1 MKLFVGFDMQN
12 SNIRIMNA
20 EKATDKAEVEYL
32 HFSTCIF
39 SDEFFEE
46 AQKLL
51 EEYFQRK
58 PSLRNLSAFV
68 ILPDRAVGFETFNL
82 PNMAKSKSQQA
93 LETEMNNLYEG
104 RHRGKKINQFVLLQN
119 KQYTIYGAIYFD
131 KKLINKIYKL
141 LTEVKVFPKMTTYSG
156 NALLDCALNFAP
168 RLRGKSFVFADM
180 HADYTEIVVAGK
192 GKTQGVATIPHGSAL
207 LRSDKVES
215 EYMQTDHQMGEIAVI
230 NAREIARAKALT
242 QSVDADPSVIPEGAT
257 IADYAVDNESQAGEY
272 SGTVQAETA
281 VASADAKDRL
291 AVAADSLNEDD
302 INGDEQDDDISEEG
316 GLSVEEV
323 DEGRLAD
330 GAAEAVAQETDGVSG
345 LQENAEENGE
355 GNIFKPK
362 KIKVYRKMPKRYPKF
377 MMREVPETEQGIRY
391 ENFRIIMKWIL
402 LYARQAE
409 LTEYMIKPDFVV
421 INMPAELYPLLEQ
434 ANAEQKESEGIE
446 FRPFSASEKFVPEI
460 KENLDLYGCLFA
472 GHYNKNHNF

>member
-68 ILPDRAVGFETFNL
+68 ILPDRAIGFETFNL

-104 RHRGKKINQFVLLQN
+104 RQRGKKINQFVLLQN

-192 GKTQGVATIPHGSAL
+192 GKTQGVAMIPHGSAL

-242 QSVDADPSVIPEGAT
+242 QSMDADPSVIPEGAT
-257 IADYAVDNESQAGEY
+257 IADYAVDNASQAGEY

-281 VASADAKDRL
+281 AASADAKDSL
-291 AVAADSLNEDD
+291 AVSADSLKEEERD
-302 INGDEQDDDISEEG
+302 GDEQEEEIPEEG

-323 DEGRLAD
+323 DEGRVPES
-330 GAAEAVAQETDGVSG
+330 AAEGAAQETGAAAM
-345 LQENAEENGE
+345 AEENWE
-355 GNIFKPK
+355 EDVFKPK

-377 MMREVPETEQGIRY
+377 MMREAPETEQGIRY

-421 INMPAELYPLLEQ
+421 VNMLAELYPLLEQ
-434 ANAEQKESEGIE
+434 ANEEQKQSEGIE
-446 FRPFSASEKFVPEI
+446 FRPFLTAEKFVPEI

>member
-104 RHRGKKINQFVLLQN
+104 RQRGKKINQFVLLQN

-242 QSVDADPSVIPEGAT
+242 QSMDADPSVIPEGAT
-257 IADYAVDNESQAGEY
+257 IADYAVDNASQAGEY

-281 VASADAKDRL
+281 AASADAKDSL
-291 AVAADSLNEDD
+291 AVPADSLKEEERD
-302 INGDEQDDDISEEG
+302 GDEQEEEIPEEG

-323 DEGRLAD
+323 DEGRVPES
-330 GAAEAVAQETDGVSG
+330 AAEGAAQETGAAAM
-345 LQENAEENGE
+345 AEENWE
-355 GNIFKPK
+355 EDVFKPK

-377 MMREVPETEQGIRY
+377 MMREAPETEQGIRY

-421 INMPAELYPLLEQ
+421 VNMPAELYPLLEQ
-434 ANAEQKESEGIE
+434 ANEEQKQSEGIE
-446 FRPFSASEKFVPEI
+446 FRPFLAAEKFVPEI

>member
-207 LRSDKVES
+207 LRGDKVES

-281 VASADAKDRL
+281 AASADAKDRL
-291 AVAADSLNEDD
+291 AVSADSLNEEDR
-302 INGDEQDDDISEEG
+302 DEQDDDISEEG

-345 LQENAEENGE
+345 SQENAEENGE

-377 MMREVPETEQGIRY
+377 MMREIPETEQGIRY

-421 INMPAELYPLLEQ
+421 VNMPAELYPLLEQ

-460 KENLDLYGCLFA
+460 KENLDLFGCLFA
-472 GHYNKNHNF
+472 GHYNKHHNF

>member
-272 SGTVQAETA
+272 SGMVQAETA
-281 VASADAKDRL
+281 AASADAKDRL
-291 AVAADSLNEDD
+291 AVSADSLNEEDR
-302 INGDEQDDDISEEG
+302 DEQDDDISEEG

-345 LQENAEENGE
+345 SQENAEENGE

-377 MMREVPETEQGIRY
+377 MMREIPETEQGIRY

-421 INMPAELYPLLEQ
+421 VNMPAELYPLLEQ

-460 KENLDLYGCLFA
+460 KENLDLFGCLFA
-472 GHYNKNHNF
+472 GHYNKHHNF

>member
-131 KKLINKIYKL
+131 KK
-141 LTEVKVFPKMTTYSG
+141 
-156 NALLDCALNFAP
+156 
-168 RLRGKSFVFADM
+168 
-180 HADYTEIVVAGK
+180 
-192 GKTQGVATIPHGSAL
+192 
-207 LRSDKVES
+207 
-215 EYMQTDHQMGEIAVI
+215 
-230 NAREIARAKALT
+230 
-242 QSVDADPSVIPEGAT
+242 
-257 IADYAVDNESQAGEY
+257 
-272 SGTVQAETA
+272 
-281 VASADAKDRL
+281 
-291 AVAADSLNEDD
+291 
-302 INGDEQDDDISEEG
+302 
-316 GLSVEEV
+316 
-323 DEGRLAD
+323 
-330 GAAEAVAQETDGVSG
+330 
-345 LQENAEENGE
+345 
-355 GNIFKPK
+355 
-362 KIKVYRKMPKRYPKF
+362 
-377 MMREVPETEQGIRY
+377 
-391 ENFRIIMKWIL
+391 
-402 LYARQAE
+402 
-409 LTEYMIKPDFVV
+409 
-421 INMPAELYPLLEQ
+421 
-434 ANAEQKESEGIE
+434 
-446 FRPFSASEKFVPEI
+446 
-460 KENLDLYGCLFA
+460 
-472 GHYNKNHNF
+472 

>member
-207 LRSDKVES
+207 LRGDKVES

-281 VASADAKDRL
+281 AASADAKDRL
-291 AVAADSLNEDD
+291 AVSADSLNEEDR
-302 INGDEQDDDISEEG
+302 DEQDDDISDEG

-345 LQENAEENGE
+345 SQENAEENGE

-377 MMREVPETEQGIRY
+377 MMREIPETEQGIRY

-421 INMPAELYPLLEQ
+421 VNMPAELYPLLEQ

-460 KENLDLYGCLFA
+460 KENLDLFGCLFA
-472 GHYNKNHNF
+472 GHYNKHHNF

>member
-281 VASADAKDRL
+281 AASADAKDRL
-291 AVAADSLNEDD
+291 AVSADSLNEEDR
-302 INGDEQDDDISEEG
+302 DEQDDDISEEG

-345 LQENAEENGE
+345 SQENAEENGE

-377 MMREVPETEQGIRY
+377 MMREIPETEQGIRY

-421 INMPAELYPLLEQ
+421 VNMPAELYPLLEQ

-446 FRPFSASEKFVPEI
+446 FRPFSVSEKFVPEI
-460 KENLDLYGCLFA
+460 KENLDLFGCLFA
-472 GHYNKNHNF
+472 GHYNKHHNF

>member
-281 VASADAKDRL
+281 AASADAKDRL
-291 AVAADSLNEDD
+291 AVSADSLNEEDR
-302 INGDEQDDDISEEG
+302 DEQDDDISDEG

-345 LQENAEENGE
+345 SQENAEENGE

-377 MMREVPETEQGIRY
+377 MMREIPETEQGIRY

-421 INMPAELYPLLEQ
+421 VNMPAELYPLLEQ

-460 KENLDLYGCLFA
+460 KENLDLFGCLFA
-472 GHYNKNHNF
+472 GHYNKHHNF

>member
-12 SNIRIMNA
+12 SNIRIMNS

-104 RHRGKKINQFVLLQN
+104 RQRGKKINQFVLLQN

-242 QSVDADPSVIPEGAT
+242 QSMDADPSVIPEGAT
-257 IADYAVDNESQAGEY
+257 IADYAVDNASQAGEY

-281 VASADAKDRL
+281 AASADANDSL
-291 AVAADSLNEDD
+291 VVSADSLKEEERD
-302 INGDEQDDDISEEG
+302 GDEQEEEIPEEG

-323 DEGRLAD
+323 DEGRVPES
-330 GAAEAVAQETDGVSG
+330 AAEGAAQETGAAAM
-345 LQENAEENGE
+345 AEENWE
-355 GNIFKPK
+355 EDVFKPK

-377 MMREVPETEQGIRY
+377 MMREAPETEQGIRY

-421 INMPAELYPLLEQ
+421 VNMPAELYPLLEQ
-434 ANAEQKESEGIE
+434 ANEEQKQSEGIE
-446 FRPFSASEKFVPEI
+446 FRPFLAAEKFVPEI

>member
-281 VASADAKDRL
+281 AASADAKDRL
-291 AVAADSLNEDD
+291 AVSADSLNEEDR
-302 INGDEQDDDISEEG
+302 DEQDDDISDEG

-345 LQENAEENGE
+345 SQENAEENGE

-377 MMREVPETEQGIRY
+377 MMREIPETEQGIRY

-421 INMPAELYPLLEQ
+421 VNMPAELYPLLEQ

-472 GHYNKNHNF
+472 GHYNKHHNF

>member
-281 VASADAKDRL
+281 AASADAKDRL
-291 AVAADSLNEDD
+291 AVSADSLNEEDR
-302 INGDEQDDDISEEG
+302 DEQDDDISEEG
-316 GLSVEEV
+316 GLVEEV

-421 INMPAELYPLLEQ
+421 VNMPAELYPLLEQ

-460 KENLDLYGCLFA
+460 KENLDLFGCLFA
-472 GHYNKNHNF
+472 GHYNKHHNF

>member
-281 VASADAKDRL
+281 AASADAKDRL
-291 AVAADSLNEDD
+291 AVSADSLNEEDRE
-302 INGDEQDDDISEEG
+302 EQDDDISDEG

-323 DEGRLAD
+323 DDGRLAD

-345 LQENAEENGE
+345 SQENAEENGE

-377 MMREVPETEQGIRY
+377 MMREIPETEQGIRY

-421 INMPAELYPLLEQ
+421 VNMPAELYPLLEQ

-460 KENLDLYGCLFA
+460 KENLDLFGCLFA
-472 GHYNKNHNF
+472 GHYNKHHNF

>member
-281 VASADAKDRL
+281 AASADAKDRL
-291 AVAADSLNEDD
+291 AISADSLNEEDR
-302 INGDEQDDDISEEG
+302 DEQDDDISEEG

-330 GAAEAVAQETDGVSG
+330 GAAEAVAQESDGVSG
-345 LQENAEENGE
+345 SQENAEENGE

-377 MMREVPETEQGIRY
+377 MMREIPETEQGIRY

-421 INMPAELYPLLEQ
+421 VNMPAELYPLLEQ

-460 KENLDLYGCLFA
+460 KENLDLFGCLFA
-472 GHYNKNHNF
+472 GHYNKHHNF

>member
-207 LRSDKVES
+207 LRGDKVES

-281 VASADAKDRL
+281 AASADAKDRL
-291 AVAADSLNEDD
+291 AVSADSLNEEDR
-302 INGDEQDDDISEEG
+302 DEQDDDISEEG

-460 KENLDLYGCLFA
+460 KENLDLFGCLFA
-472 GHYNKNHNF
+472 GHYNKHHNF

>member
-281 VASADAKDRL
+281 AASADAKDRL
-291 AVAADSLNEDD
+291 AVSADSLNEEDR
-302 INGDEQDDDISEEG
+302 DEQDDDISDEG

-323 DEGRLAD
+323 DEGRLTD

-421 INMPAELYPLLEQ
+421 VNMPAELYPLLEQ

-460 KENLDLYGCLFA
+460 KENLDLFGCLFA
-472 GHYNKNHNF
+472 GHYNKHHNF

>member
-281 VASADAKDRL
+281 AASADAKDRL
-291 AVAADSLNEDD
+291 AVSADSLNEEDR
-302 INGDEQDDDISEEG
+302 DEQDDDISEEG

-345 LQENAEENGE
+345 AQENAEENGE

-377 MMREVPETEQGIRY
+377 MMREIPETEQGIRY

-421 INMPAELYPLLEQ
+421 VNMPAELYPLLEQ

-446 FRPFSASEKFVPEI
+446 FRPFSVSEKFVPEI
-460 KENLDLYGCLFA
+460 KENLDLFGCLFA
-472 GHYNKNHNF
+472 GHYNKHHNF

>member
-104 RHRGKKINQFVLLQN
+104 RQRGKKINQFVLLQN

-242 QSVDADPSVIPEGAT
+242 QSMDADPSVIPEGAT
-257 IADYAVDNESQAGEY
+257 IADYAVDNASQAGEY

-281 VASADAKDRL
+281 AASADAKDSL
-291 AVAADSLNEDD
+291 AVPADSLKEEERD
-302 INGDEQDDDISEEG
+302 GDEQEEEIPEEG

-323 DEGRLAD
+323 DEGRVPES
-330 GAAEAVAQETDGVSG
+330 AAEGAAQETGAAAM
-345 LQENAEENGE
+345 AEENWE
-355 GNIFKPK
+355 EDVFKPK

-377 MMREVPETEQGIRY
+377 MMREAPETEQGIRY

-421 INMPAELYPLLEQ
+421 VNMPAELYPLLEQ
-434 ANAEQKESEGIE
+434 ANEEQKQSEGIE
-446 FRPFSASEKFVPEI
+446 FRPFLTAEKFVPEI

>member
-207 LRSDKVES
+207 LRGDKVES

-281 VASADAKDRL
+281 AASADAKDRL
-291 AVAADSLNEDD
+291 AVSADSLNEEDR
-302 INGDEQDDDISEEG
+302 DEQDDDISEEG

-330 GAAEAVAQETDGVSG
+330 GAAEAVAQETDDVSG
-345 LQENAEENGE
+345 SQENAEENGE

-377 MMREVPETEQGIRY
+377 MMREIPETEQGIRY

-421 INMPAELYPLLEQ
+421 VNMPAELYPLLEQ

-472 GHYNKNHNF
+472 GHYNKHHNF

>member
-207 LRSDKVES
+207 LRGDKVES

-281 VASADAKDRL
+281 AASADAKDRL
-291 AVAADSLNEDD
+291 AVSADSLNEEDR
-302 INGDEQDDDISEEG
+302 DEQDDDISDEG

-377 MMREVPETEQGIRY
+377 MMREIPETEQGIRY

-421 INMPAELYPLLEQ
+421 VNMPAELYPLLEQ

>member
-207 LRSDKVES
+207 LRGDKVES

-281 VASADAKDRL
+281 AASADAKDRL
-291 AVAADSLNEDD
+291 AVSADSLNEEDR
-302 INGDEQDDDISEEG
+302 DEQDDDISDEG

-345 LQENAEENGE
+345 SQENAEENGE

-377 MMREVPETEQGIRY
+377 MMREIPETEQGIRY

-421 INMPAELYPLLEQ
+421 VNMPAELYPLLEQ

-472 GHYNKNHNF
+472 GHYNKHHNF

>member
-281 VASADAKDRL
+281 AASADAKDRL
-291 AVAADSLNEDD
+291 AVSADSLNEEDR
-302 INGDEQDDDISEEG
+302 DEQDDDISEEG

-345 LQENAEENGE
+345 SQENAEENGE

-377 MMREVPETEQGIRY
+377 MMREIPETEQGIRY

-421 INMPAELYPLLEQ
+421 VNMPAELYPLLEQ

-460 KENLDLYGCLFA
+460 KENLDLFGCLFA
-472 GHYNKNHNF
+472 GHYNKHHNF

>member
-281 VASADAKDRL
+281 AASADAKDRL
-291 AVAADSLNEDD
+291 AVAADSLNEEDR
-302 INGDEQDDDISEEG
+302 DEQDDDISEEG

-377 MMREVPETEQGIRY
+377 MMREIPETEQGIRY

-421 INMPAELYPLLEQ
+421 VNMPAELYPLLEQ

-460 KENLDLYGCLFA
+460 KENLDLFGCLFA
-472 GHYNKNHNF
+472 GHYNKHHNF

>member
-281 VASADAKDRL
+281 AASADAKDRL
-291 AVAADSLNEDD
+291 AVSADSLNEEDR
-302 INGDEQDDDISEEG
+302 DEQDDDISEEG

-377 MMREVPETEQGIRY
+377 MMREIPETEQGIRY

-421 INMPAELYPLLEQ
+421 VNMPAELYPLLEQ

-460 KENLDLYGCLFA
+460 KENLDLFGCLFA
-472 GHYNKNHNF
+472 GHYNKHHNF

>member
-32 HFSTCIF
+32 HFGSCIF
-39 SDEFFEE
+39 SDAFFDE

-51 EEYFQRK
+51 EDYFQRK

-82 PNMAKSKSQQA
+82 PNMAKAKVQQA

-104 RHRGKKINQFVLLQN
+104 RQRGKKINQFQLLQN
-119 KQYTIYGAIYFD
+119 KQYSIYGAIYFD

-168 RLRGKSFVFADM
+168 RLRGKNFVFADM

-207 LRSDKVES
+207 LRSEKVES
-215 EYMQTDHQMGEIAVI
+215 EYMLTDHQMGEIAVI

-257 IADYAVDNESQAGEY
+257 IADYAVDNDSQAGEY
-272 SGTVQAETA
+272 SGTAQAETA
-281 VASADAKDRL
+281 AAAVTKDSLSVSAEQAEDAK
-291 AVAADSLNEDD
+291 EDD
-302 INGDEQDDDISEEG
+302 ADEEIPEEG

-323 DEGRLAD
+323 DAETD
-330 GAAEAVAQETDGVSG
+330 GAAKEAEQEHG
-345 LQENAEENGE
+345 AEEEENV
-355 GNIFKPK
+355 FKPK

-377 MMREVPETEQGIRY
+377 MLREVPETEQGIRY

-409 LTEYMIKPDFVV
+409 LTEYMVKPDFAVM
-421 INMPAELYPLLEQ
+421 NMPSELYPLLEM
-434 ANAEQKESEGIE
+434 ANEEQKQGGGIE

-472 GHYNKNHNF
+472 AHYNKNHNF

>member
-281 VASADAKDRL
+281 AASADAKDRL
-291 AVAADSLNEDD
+291 AVSADSLNEEDR
-302 INGDEQDDDISEEG
+302 DEQDDDISDEG

-421 INMPAELYPLLEQ
+421 VNMPAELYPLLEQ

-460 KENLDLYGCLFA
+460 KENLDLFGCLFA
-472 GHYNKNHNF
+472 GHYNKHHNF

>member
-281 VASADAKDRL
+281 AASADAKDRL
-291 AVAADSLNEDD
+291 AVAADSLNEEDR
-302 INGDEQDDDISEEG
+302 DEQDDDISEEG

-377 MMREVPETEQGIRY
+377 MMREIPETEQGIRY

-421 INMPAELYPLLEQ
+421 VNMPAELYPLLEQ

-472 GHYNKNHNF
+472 GHYNKHHNF

>member
-281 VASADAKDRL
+281 AASADAKDRL
-291 AVAADSLNEDD
+291 AVAADSLNEEDR
-302 INGDEQDDDISEEG
+302 DEQDDDISEEG

-345 LQENAEENGE
+345 SQENAEENGE

-377 MMREVPETEQGIRY
+377 MMREIPETEQGIRY

-421 INMPAELYPLLEQ
+421 VNMPAELYPLLEQ

-460 KENLDLYGCLFA
+460 KENLDLFGCLFA
-472 GHYNKNHNF
+472 GHYNKHHNF

>member
-104 RHRGKKINQFVLLQN
+104 RQRGKKINQFVLLQN

-242 QSVDADPSVIPEGAT
+242 QSMDADPSVIPEGAT
-257 IADYAVDNESQAGEY
+257 IADYAVDNASQAGEY
-272 SGTVQAETA
+272 SGAVQAETA
-281 VASADAKDRL
+281 AASADAKDSL
-291 AVAADSLNEDD
+291 AVPADSLKEEERD
-302 INGDEQDDDISEEG
+302 GDEQEEEIPEEG

-323 DEGRLAD
+323 DEGRVPES
-330 GAAEAVAQETDGVSG
+330 AAEGAAQETGAAAM
-345 LQENAEENGE
+345 AEENWE
-355 GNIFKPK
+355 EDVFKPK

-377 MMREVPETEQGIRY
+377 MMREAPETEQGIRY

-421 INMPAELYPLLEQ
+421 VNMPAELYPLLEQ
-434 ANAEQKESEGIE
+434 ANEEQKQSEGIE
-446 FRPFSASEKFVPEI
+446 FRPFLAAEKFVPEI

>member
-281 VASADAKDRL
+281 AASADAKDRL
-291 AVAADSLNEDD
+291 AVSADSLNEEDR
-302 INGDEQDDDISEEG
+302 DEQDDDISEEG

-330 GAAEAVAQETDGVSG
+330 GAVEAVAQETDGVSG
-345 LQENAEENGE
+345 SQENAEENGE

-377 MMREVPETEQGIRY
+377 MMREIPETEQGIRY

-421 INMPAELYPLLEQ
+421 VNMPAELYPLLEQ

-472 GHYNKNHNF
+472 GHYNKHHNF

>member
-207 LRSDKVES
+207 LRGDKVES

-281 VASADAKDRL
+281 AASADAKDRL
-291 AVAADSLNEDD
+291 AVAADSLNEEDR
-302 INGDEQDDDISEEG
+302 DEQDDDISEEG

-345 LQENAEENGE
+345 SQENAEENGE

-377 MMREVPETEQGIRY
+377 MMREIPETEQGIRY

-421 INMPAELYPLLEQ
+421 VNMPAELYPLLEQ

-460 KENLDLYGCLFA
+460 KENLDLFGCLFA
-472 GHYNKNHNF
+472 GHYNKHHNF

>member
-104 RHRGKKINQFVLLQN
+104 RQRGKKINQFVLLQN

-242 QSVDADPSVIPEGAT
+242 QSMDADPSVIPEGAT
-257 IADYAVDNESQAGEY
+257 IADYAVDNASQAGEY

-281 VASADAKDRL
+281 AASADANDSL
-291 AVAADSLNEDD
+291 AVSADSLKEEERD
-302 INGDEQDDDISEEG
+302 GDEQEEEIPEEG

-323 DEGRLAD
+323 DEGRVPES
-330 GAAEAVAQETDGVSG
+330 AAEGAAQETGAAAM
-345 LQENAEENGE
+345 AEENWE
-355 GNIFKPK
+355 EDVFKPK

-377 MMREVPETEQGIRY
+377 MMREAPETEQGIRY

-421 INMPAELYPLLEQ
+421 VNMPAELYPLLEQ
-434 ANAEQKESEGIE
+434 ANEEQKQSEGIE
-446 FRPFSASEKFVPEI
+446 FRPFLAAEKFVPEI

>member
-281 VASADAKDRL
+281 AASADAKDRL
-291 AVAADSLNEDD
+291 AVAADSLNEEDR
-302 INGDEQDDDISEEG
+302 DEQDDDISEEG

-362 KIKVYRKMPKRYPKF
+362 KIKVYRKMPKHYPKF
-377 MMREVPETEQGIRY
+377 MMREIPETEQGIRY

-421 INMPAELYPLLEQ
+421 VNMPAELYPLLEQ

-460 KENLDLYGCLFA
+460 KENLDLFGCLFA
-472 GHYNKNHNF
+472 GHYNKHHNF